1 MALACAAGAAHGQD
15 EGIFADFRTS
25 MGAFTVRLD
34 YERAPRAVAGFVGLA
49 TGEQA
54 WADPQGN
61 IWNRPFYDGTIFH
74 RVVKD
79 AATNGIAIQGGGIIS
94 LSVDTNTGVVST
106 NFSNAGY
113 QMLESVT
120 NGLFHSNGVI
130 SMANSGPNTDG
141 SQFFITSTNVP
152 GWDGSYSVF
161 GHVVSGQTVVAEIAD
176 MPVQGRGSRP
186 VTDVVLSNVTIR
198 REGVAAETFDI
209 HGQGVPIV
217 ESGPMRAYASGDNLV
232 LEVELAQN
240 TETLFR
246 ESDDLNYWEPSF
258 DFGVRSAATLILT
271 NTVLRAQLGD
281 TYFFHASRIRYP
293 IPITTPL
300 QHRGKT
306 YTFTWFTTSSVMYEA
321 HFGQDF
327 LTPGYFVETTGGNV
341 TNGQLLSAAETWSR
355 GAYSARLVFLDSRNR
370 QYQFTLGFNP
380 EAITNRFTG
389 LAGEIIMG
397 QFVPRMQL
405 SGTFTVE

>member
-1 MALACAAGAAHGQD
+1 MALVCAACAAHGQE

-25 MGAFTVRLD
+25 MGEFTVRLD
-34 YERAPRAVAGFVGLA
+34 YERAPRAVASFVGLA
-49 TGEQA
+49 TGEKA

-61 IWNRPFYDGTIFH
+61 IWNQPFYDGSIFH

-94 LSVDTNTGVVST
+94 LSVNTNTGVVTT

-113 QMLESVT
+113 QMLEFVT
-120 NGLFHSNGVI
+120 NGLVHSNGVI

-141 SQFFITSTNVP
+141 SQFFVTSTSVP
-152 GWDGSYSVF
+152 VWDGSYSVF
-161 GHVVSGQTVVAEIAD
+161 GNVVSGQSVVAEIAD
-176 MPVQGRGSRP
+176 VSVQGTGSRP
-186 VTDVVLSNVTIR
+186 VTDVVLSNVMIR
-198 REGVAAETFDI
+198 REGAAAETFDI
-209 HGQGVPIV
+209 SAQGVPIV
-217 ESGPMRAYASGDNLV
+217 ESGPMRAYASGDDLI

-246 ESDDLNYWEPSF
+246 ESDGLDYWEPSY
-258 DFGVRSAATLILT
+258 DFGVRSDATRILT
-271 NTVLRAQLGD
+271 NSVSRAQLGD

-293 IPITTPL
+293 IPVTTPF
-300 QHRGKT
+300 QHRGQK
-306 YTFTWFTTSSVMYEA
+306 YTFTWFTTSSVTYEA
-321 HFGQDF
+321 SFGPNY
-327 LTPGYFVETTGGNV
+327 LTPGSFIETTGGSV
-341 TNGQLLSAAETWSR
+341 ANGQLLSAAESWTR

-380 EAITNRFTG
+380 EAATNRFTG
-389 LAGEIIMG
+389 LAGEIILG